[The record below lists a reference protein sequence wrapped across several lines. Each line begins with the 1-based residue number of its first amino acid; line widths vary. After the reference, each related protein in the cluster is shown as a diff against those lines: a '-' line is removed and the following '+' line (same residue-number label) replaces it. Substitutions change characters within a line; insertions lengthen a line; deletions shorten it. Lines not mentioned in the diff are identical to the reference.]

1 MEASM
6 SWRSPRAIRHRA
18 HLSHESWPA
27 RFTHFA
33 LALEHVVPGYKI
45 RNRQQLLLL
54 ASISDRRACSR
65 HDRSI
70 AAESTARNT
79 YTISALQTCS
89 PCRRPDENQPPLLPA
104 RTGPPF
110 CSDLIVK
117 GKDCLFASRNCEERQ
132 EVCRYSPL
140 PVLRSSPLPYYWLVR
155 FTRAQECRHV
165 LVPEPLAILR
175 FRVRFFIT
183 QQKNNVLITG
193 LSTRGFQCSYIR

>member
-1 MEASM
+1 M
-6 SWRSPRAIRHRA
+6 SYLYIRFDIVSSFSCSHRYPIDV
-18 HLSHESWPA
+18 L
-27 RFTHFA
+27 
-33 LALEHVVPGYKI
+33 VVDMI
-45 RNRQQLLLL
+45 DQLLLK
-54 ASISDRRACSR
+54 AR
-65 HDRSI
+65 
-70 AAESTARNT
+70 ARNT

-89 PCRRPDENQPPLLPA
+89 PCRRPDENQPPLLPV
-104 RTGPPF
+104 RTGPPS

-132 EVCRYSPL
+132 EACRYSPL
-140 PVLRSSPLPYYWLVR
+140 PVLRSSPLPCYWLVR

-193 LSTRGFQCSYIR
+193 LSTRRLPMLLYKIGAWFDHCMDAKAPSFSRHRFGVALGQRGHWAPRG